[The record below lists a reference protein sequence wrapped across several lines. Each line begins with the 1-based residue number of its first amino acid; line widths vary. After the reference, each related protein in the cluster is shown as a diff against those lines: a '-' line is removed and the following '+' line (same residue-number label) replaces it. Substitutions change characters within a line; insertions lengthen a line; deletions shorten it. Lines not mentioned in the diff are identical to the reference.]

1 MDYCREHLPV
11 SPAAPGEANTFIA
24 DVLQPRPDFDKLASF
39 HTWAKDASEKMCEA
53 MKRKSCPVS
62 WVQLVVDQQG
72 FLALLKFRH
81 DVQLCHAKLA
91 AKAIL
96 NFIEEDQRRIVQQK
110 IRPLDEADR
119 DRLAEWVTIEAL
131 RPKGQT
137 RKRVDEEDEAKDVA
151 AFFVP
156 RGLPT
161 QGKDECAIC
170 LETFGSDEPVSATLC
185 GHVFHSEC
193 LSNSLISGSNGSK
206 CPICRAKQPTSELAN
221 SFSLGG
227 VLKRKRS
234 EEEEPQPHNKQV
246 RSADVA
252 RLVAEAAMKAPTL
265 EEYMAQAS
273 SDEESEAELE
283 PPRLMLT
290 DSASSAAVAPVNYDD
305 PASVWEHR
313 VKTEA
318 TIVVAEAG
326 TRPEALKF
334 TRCHREDRRQ
344 ILLQRRVKKEFDT
357 PTLLSVVRVA
367 MELAKEGAM
376 PGVGEHGRRSEFVKR
391 CASALAS
398 LDPDAEG
405 LLTSLSIR
413 EQALIRSALGGEGPP
428 YEGCLGPECLDKE
441 PSWTERD
448 LSLPNGPRMVLSRCS
463 RCNMS
468 KSYGRTFSMRA
479 RP

>member
-1 MDYCREHLPV
+1 MDYCREHIPV

-24 DVLQPRPDFDKLASF
+24 DMLQPRPDFDKLASF
-39 HTWAKDASEKMCEA
+39 RTWAKDASDKMSEA
-53 MKRKSCPVS
+53 MKRKGCPVS

-81 DVQLCHAKLA
+81 DVQICNAKLA

-119 DRLAEWVTIEAL
+119 DRLAEWVTIESL
-131 RPKGQT
+131 QPKGQ
-137 RKRVDEEDEAKDVA
+137 
-151 AFFVP
+151 
-156 RGLPT
+156 
-161 QGKDECAIC
+161 
-170 LETFGSDEPVSATLC
+170 
-185 GHVFHSEC
+185 
-193 LSNSLISGSNGSK
+193 
-206 CPICRAKQPTSELAN
+206 
-221 SFSLGG
+221 
-227 VLKRKRS
+227 KRKRS
-234 EEEEPQPHNKQV
+234 EEEEPQPSNKQA
-246 RSADVA
+246 RHAEVA
-252 RLVAEAAMKAPTL
+252 QLVAEGVMKAPTL

-290 DSASSAAVAPVNYDD
+290 DGATSAALAPLNYDD
-305 PASVWEHR
+305 PASLWEHR

-318 TIVVAEAG
+318 TIVLAEAG

-334 TRCHREDRRQ
+334 IRCHREDRRQ
-344 ILLQRRVKKEFDT
+344 ILLQSRVNKGYDN
-357 PTLLSVVRVA
+357 PTLQSVVRVA
-367 MELAKEGAM
+367 MQLAKEGAI
-376 PGVGEHGRRSEFVKR
+376 PGVGDHGRRSEFIKR

-405 LLTSLSIR
+405 VLTSLSIR

-428 YEGCLGPECLDKE
+428 YEGCFSEQCMDKE

-448 LSLPNGPRMVLSRCS
+448 LSLPNAPRMVLSRCS
-463 RCNMS
+463 RCNMP

-479 RP
+479 LVDGFEPKGRPFHNANRQ